1 MNRTFFNNTISLLLL
16 LFILSI
22 ALISCKKVTNNNEE
36 YEIKSKKSTEKTTD
50 TNTKRKYIEYK
61 KMLYDPTDTLPYNNC
76 YIILDKDSSF
86 YYREGKLEEVR
97 TMVKEEYSDHAFT
110 FKEKAD
116 DHILFSSDY
125 NSFKLSRDNYDG
137 LYEYF
142 ILDKEYVENSEYIIR
157 SPHN

>member
-1 MNRTFFNNTISLLLL
+1 
-16 LFILSI
+16 
-22 ALISCKKVTNNNEE
+22 
-36 YEIKSKKSTEKTTD
+36 
-50 TNTKRKYIEYK
+50 
-61 KMLYDPTDTLPYNNC
+61 MLYDPTDTLPYNNC

-142 ILDKEYVENSEYIIR
+142 ILDKEYVENSE
-157 SPHN
+157 

>member
-1 MNRTFFNNTISLLLL
+1 MNRTHFNFALFLVL
-16 LFILSI
+16 LFIISI
-22 ALISCKKVTNNNEE
+22 AAFSCNKETNNYKENG
-36 YEIKSKKSTEKTTD
+36 IKSIKPTEKTS
-50 TNTKRKYIEYK
+50 NNRTKRKYIEYK

-116 DHILFSSDY
+116 DHILFSSNY

-142 ILDKEYVENSEYIIR
+142 ILDKEND
-157 SPHN
+157 NNNQQ

>member
-1 MNRTFFNNTISLLLL
+1 MNRTFFNNTISLLL

-142 ILDKEYVENSEYIIR
+142 ILDKEYVENSE
-157 SPHN
+157 

>member
-22 ALISCKKVTNNNEE
+22 ALISCKKVTNKNEE

-142 ILDKEYVENSEYIIR
+142 ILDKEYVENSE
-157 SPHN
+157 

>member
-142 ILDKEYVENSEYIIR
+142 ILDKEYVENSE
-157 SPHN
+157 

>member
-1 MNRTFFNNTISLLLL
+1 MNRTFSNNTISLLLL

-142 ILDKEYVENSEYIIR
+142 ILDKEYVENSE
-157 SPHN
+157 